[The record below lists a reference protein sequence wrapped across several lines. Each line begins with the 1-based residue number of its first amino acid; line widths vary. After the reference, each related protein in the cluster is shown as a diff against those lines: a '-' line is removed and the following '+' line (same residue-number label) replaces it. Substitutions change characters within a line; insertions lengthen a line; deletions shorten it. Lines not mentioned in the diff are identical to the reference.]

1 MHACDHICMRVCTR
15 ILNFPTDAHQ
25 YAEEAEHNLHILK
38 THMDLADPDEWAD
51 NDVKREQ
58 DYCTQMTPERHDD
71 AACVDDEAAQ
81 STFRDSVSFTN
92 KLKRVQSVR
101 GNVYA
106 TSCSLP
112 SYAPGPRGQMS
123 EKFWTTQRQKDASS
137 WAYEV
142 LLHNVGFQSRVLMS
156 LTGCLRCK

>member
-1 MHACDHICMRVCTR
+1 MS
-15 ILNFPTDAHQ
+15 DA
-25 YAEEAEHNLHILK
+25 
-38 THMDLADPDEWAD
+38 DEWAD

-101 GNVYA
+101 GNMCV
-106 TSCSLP
+106 C
-112 SYAPGPRGQMS
+112 M
-123 EKFWTTQRQKDASS
+123 
-137 WAYEV
+137 
-142 LLHNVGFQSRVLMS
+142 
-156 LTGCLRCK
+156 